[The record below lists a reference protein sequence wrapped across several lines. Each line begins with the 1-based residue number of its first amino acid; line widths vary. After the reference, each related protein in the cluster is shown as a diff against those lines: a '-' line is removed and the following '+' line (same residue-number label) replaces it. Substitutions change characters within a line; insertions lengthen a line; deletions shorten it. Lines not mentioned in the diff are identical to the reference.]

1 MFRFS
6 TSVWSKR
13 NEKRTPSQQAEQDC
27 DIDTWSIHSSAVRK
41 NVFLMFESRLS
52 HLFFFFLLLVRMSN
66 HENNKGGKEFFVR
79 FLVSHL
85 LGENNHGRTETLCVY
100 TILLTLMARAVLLIS
115 AIAQDHLP
123 LFSLSFCLHD
133 TKHLF
138 NDLFFFF
145 FLFYVWAKQIATNVW
160 WESLQ

>member
-1 MFRFS
+1 M
-6 TSVWSKR
+6 KR
-13 NEKRTPSQQAEQDC
+13 EPPPSRRNKIV
-27 DIDTWSIHSSAVRK
+27 IDTWSIHSSAVRK

-145 FLFYVWAKQIATNVW
+145 FFSMCGRNKLQQMCDGNRFNRRPSGLTVWV
-160 WESLQ
+160 